1 MDAPLWLQDE
11 PEILA
16 LLSAVLDRLD
26 QQSGDARQRA
36 IMLPAEKYLTALRRG
51 DEQADQIWAFVNEL
65 SHHGVLAIRYAR
77 RNPYDS
83 QWKGAKLAFSPAV
96 EPNLRLWLGRPA
108 SASHALL
115 WRRAVEKYAPRF
127 PAGHELLLARR
138 IVIPGRTAEEV
149 VAAFASLMQ
158 VQRPATLRQLSTLAF
173 WGNSKILDDRGD
185 LVAALFPKLEVR
197 ERPIVV
203 AAYLPNRVEGA
214 LFIENLDTYSAAIE
228 GQPAATGNHA
238 LIYMAGF
245 RGAALR
251 IRSRQGARLHFAG
264 PGRGRFG
271 EEFERW
277 WFDAAAFND
286 PLYFWG
292 DLDFAGMQILKS
304 LRQRFALV
312 EAWRPGYEPMLA
324 DLRAARVNVA
334 TSVDVERQ
342 VDPVATGCTF
352 ADEVLLPAIR
362 EHGFW
367 DQERIAAD

>member
-11 PEILA
+11 TEILA
-16 LLSAVLDRLD
+16 LLNAVLDRFD

-36 IMLPAEKYLTALRRG
+36 ILLPAEKHLTALRRG

-65 SHHGVLAIRYAR
+65 SRQGVLAIRYAR

-83 QWKGAKLAFSPAV
+83 QWQGAKLAFSPEI
-96 EPNLRLWLGRPA
+96 EPILRLWLGRPA
-108 SASHALL
+108 SASQMLL
-115 WRRAVEKYAPRF
+115 WRQAVEQHAQHF

-138 IVIPGRTAEEV
+138 IVVPGRTAGEV
-149 VAAFASLMQ
+149 VAAVASLGR

-185 LVAALFPKLEVR
+185 LVAALFPELEVR

-203 AAYLPNRVEGA
+203 AAHLPDRIDGV

-228 GQPAATGNHA
+228 GQPAATRSHA

-245 RGAALR
+245 RGTALR
-251 IRSRQGARLHFAG
+251 IRSRQGARLHFSG
-264 PGRGRFG
+264 PGRERFG

-277 WFDAAAFND
+277 WFDAAAFSD
-286 PLYFWG
+286 RLHFWG

-304 LRQRFALV
+304 LRQRFGPV

-324 DLRAARVNVA
+324 DLRASRAGVA
-334 TSVDVERQ
+334 TGADAERQ
-342 VDPVATGCTF
+342 VDPVTTACAF
-352 ADEVLLPAIR
+352 ADDVLLPAIR